1 MKTGEHLT
9 QGKPEDKRKKSLTL
23 IVGQPTDY
31 FPIFGKPS
39 HYMVHHLFKFGNK
52 SVFGTGY
59 AKTERHRGISP
70 RHCAGFLN
78 HRTTQGPY
86 AAWPSAFPHSGYPTF
101 VCYPID
107 KMPSYIFF
115 CLSAENTCTEI
126 TEGPF
131 PQGKHISDKISI
143 PPAHRYSP
151 IFPSIPCRLNVKA

>member
-1 MKTGEHLT
+1 MKTGEHLA

-23 IVGQPTDY
+23 IVGQQTDY

-86 AAWPSAFPHSGYPTF
+86 AAWPSVFRTQATLP
-101 VCYPID
+101 
-107 KMPSYIFF
+107 
-115 CLSAENTCTEI
+115 LSAIQLTKCLL
-126 TEGPF
+126 
-131 PQGKHISDKISI
+131 ISS
-143 PPAHRYSP
+143 SV
-151 IFPSIPCRLNVKA
+151 FRLKTLVWR